1 MVTVMAFIF
10 FIQATHIT
18 GNSFYRIFP
27 PKLKAIYSW
36 EKQTRE
42 FPCLI
47 KEFLPVKIT
56 SVAFCHSLMN
66 KKEGALL

>member
-27 PKLKAIYSW
+27 PKLKVIYSW

-56 SVAFCHSLMN
+56 SVLI
-66 KKEGALL
+66 ALFQ

>member
-42 FPCLI
+42 FPCAI

-56 SVAFCHSLMN
+56 SDRMEIF
-66 KKEGALL
+66 

>member
-18 GNSFYRIFP
+18 GNSFYGIFP

-42 FPCLI
+42 FPCVI

-56 SVAFCHSLMN
+56 SGSA
-66 KKEGALL
+66 K